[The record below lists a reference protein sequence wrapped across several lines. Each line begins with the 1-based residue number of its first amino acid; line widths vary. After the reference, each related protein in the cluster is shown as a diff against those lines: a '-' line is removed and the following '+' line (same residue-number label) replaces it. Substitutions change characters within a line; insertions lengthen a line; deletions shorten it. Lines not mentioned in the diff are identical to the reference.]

1 MKSDSFV
8 KQIIILVSFLL
19 PFSFVCAQE
28 NENLFEAFEDSL
40 MDETLLPQV
49 VVTDSV
55 KSAKMII
62 MKVIENN
69 KKNIGSIKSYQA
81 SEVRRYSQ
89 NINEVPKKWK
99 RIAKIALLFSRYR
112 KLVNLFF
119 DHPTLSA
126 QVSQDLTY
134 DGKKEKGLNAKLDS
148 CNVPLTQKEI
158 KTLLPDE
165 DETKVLELFNFDS
178 KNVKKQVE
186 EMQWSLISTIQQG
199 DVPIYVCRG
208 TKKQKGYTM
217 KMDVWITSDSWSL
230 IKIESNTLK
239 VDFEKIADKIYLPK
253 KMSFKASTLM
263 LQEEVR
269 KTAETIED
277 DDLLRKIENMP
288 DIWINMDVVYVWKR
302 VLHN

>member
-1 MKSDSFV
+1 MNPTHFI
-8 KQIIILVSFLL
+8 KQMFIWASFLL

-28 NENLFEAFEDSL
+28 NVNLFETYEDSL
-40 MDETLLPQV
+40 MDETLLPQII
-49 VVTDSV
+49 VTDSV

-62 MKVIENN
+62 MKVIENS
-69 KKNIGSIKSYQA
+69 KKNIGRIKSYQA

-148 CNVPLTQKEI
+148 CNVSLTQKEI
-158 KTLLPDE
+158 KILLPDE
-165 DETKVLELFNFDS
+165 EDTKVLELFNFDS
-178 KNVKKQVE
+178 KDVIKQVE
-186 EMQWSLISTIQQG
+186 EMQWSLISTLHQE
-199 DVPIYVCRG
+199 DVSIYVCRG
-208 TKKQKGYTM
+208 TKQQKGYTM

-230 IKIESNTLK
+230 IKIDSKTLK
-239 VDFEKIADKIYLPK
+239 VDFEKVADKIYLPK

-269 KTAETIED
+269 KTAETIGDE
-277 DDLLRKIENMP
+277 DLLRKVENMP
-288 DIWINMDVVYVWKR
+288 DIWINMDVKYVWKS
-302 VLHN
+302 VMHN

>member
-1 MKSDSFV
+1 MNPTHFI
-8 KQIIILVSFLL
+8 KQMFIWASFLL

-28 NENLFEAFEDSL
+28 NVNLFETYEDSL
-40 MDETLLPQV
+40 MDETLLPQII
-49 VVTDSV
+49 VTDSV

-62 MKVIENN
+62 MKVIENS
-69 KKNIGSIKSYQA
+69 KKNIGRIKSYQA

-148 CNVPLTQKEI
+148 CNVSLTQKEI
-158 KTLLPDE
+158 KILLPDE
-165 DETKVLELFNFDS
+165 EDTKVLELFNFDS
-178 KNVKKQVE
+178 KNVIKQVE
-186 EMQWSLISTIQQG
+186 EMQWSLISTLHQE
-199 DVPIYVCRG
+199 DVSIYVCRG
-208 TKKQKGYTM
+208 TKQQKGYTM

-230 IKIESNTLK
+230 IKIDSKTLK
-239 VDFEKIADKIYLPK
+239 VDFEKVADKIYLPK

-269 KTAETIED
+269 KTAETIGDE
-277 DDLLRKIENMP
+277 DLLRKVENMP
-288 DIWINMDVVYVWKR
+288 DIWINMDVKYVWKS
-302 VLHN
+302 VMHN

>member
-1 MKSDSFV
+1 MNPTHFI
-8 KQIIILVSFLL
+8 KQMFIWASFLL

-28 NENLFEAFEDSL
+28 NVNLFETYEDSL
-40 MDETLLPQV
+40 MDETLLPQII
-49 VVTDSV
+49 VTDSV

-62 MKVIENN
+62 MKVIENS
-69 KKNIGSIKSYQA
+69 KKNIGRIKSYQA

-148 CNVPLTQKEI
+148 CNVALTQKEI
-158 KTLLPDE
+158 KILLPDE
-165 DETKVLELFNFDS
+165 EDTKVLELFNFDS
-178 KNVKKQVE
+178 KNVIKQVE
-186 EMQWSLISTIQQG
+186 EMQWSLISTLHQE
-199 DVPIYVCRG
+199 DVSIYVCRG
-208 TKKQKGYTM
+208 TKQQKGYTM

-230 IKIESNTLK
+230 IKIDSKTLK
-239 VDFEKIADKIYLPK
+239 VDFEKVADKIYLPK

-269 KTAETIED
+269 KTAETIGDE
-277 DDLLRKIENMP
+277 DLLRKVENMP
-288 DIWINMDVVYVWKR
+288 DIWINMDVKYVWKS
-302 VLHN
+302 VMHN

>member
-8 KQIIILVSFLL
+8 KQIFILFLFL
-19 PFSFVCAQE
+19 IPFSFVCAQE
-28 NENLFEAFEDSL
+28 NVNRIESFEDSL

-49 VVTDSV
+49 IVTDSV

-62 MKVIENN
+62 MKMVENN

-99 RIAKIALLFSRYR
+99 RIVKIALLFSRYR

-126 QVSQDLTY
+126 QVSQDLSY
-134 DGKKEKGLNAKLDS
+134 NGKKEIGLNAKLDS

-165 DETKVLELFNFDS
+165 EDTKVLDLFGFDG
-178 KNVKKQVE
+178 KKVKKQVE
-186 EMQWSLISTIQQG
+186 EMQWSLISTIQQD

-208 TKKQKGYTM
+208 MKQQKGYTM
-217 KMDVWITSDSWSL
+217 KIDLWITGDSWSL
-230 IKIESNTLK
+230 IKIDSKTLK
-239 VDFEKIADKIYLPK
+239 VDFEKVADKIYLPR
-253 KMSFKASTLM
+253 KMSLKVSTLQ
-263 LQEEVR
+263 LKEEVR
-269 KTAETIED
+269 QTAETIGD
-277 DDLLRKIENMP
+277 DDLLRKVENMP
-288 DIWINMDVVYVWKR
+288 DIWINMDVKYVWKS
-302 VLHN
+302 VSHT